1 MTDFMSMI
9 PGALAVLVVGTTA
22 VIAASPDGPKT
33 TIAKPTLADLVPSV
47 LRSASTSGIQGSV
60 ASSNG
65 IMGRIGSL
73 FQRPFAGTQY
83 GTRPQVPQYGSR
95 PQIPLQ
101 TPRYAETRKSWW

>member
-1 MTDFMSMI
+1 MSMI

-22 VIAASPDGPKT
+22 VIASSPDGPKT

-60 ASSNG
+60 ASNG

-73 FQRPFAGTQY
+73 FQRPFAGAQY
-83 GTRPQVPQYGSR
+83 GTRPQISPYGTR